1 MTPRDR
7 WSEQYQSGCQSGTNQ
22 RSLFHQNPLIT
33 EYLYSDPSSLILAQP
48 YPLQDFTLLA
58 VFRSISQNMAATIQI
73 LLGTLAFS
81 LIHILIPTHWVP
93 LVAIG
98 KAEAWSRQETLWTT
112 AITGLTHTISTLL
125 LGIVVGLLSY
135 HLSDH
140 YEALTQLL
148 TPLVLVGLGAFYLSQ
163 GQGQADTTHDHAM
176 LEPVARQ
183 PDRSKW
189 AVILPLVTAM
199 FFSPCLEVGAF
210 YLSAGSLG
218 WLEIALVSAV
228 YLGVTVLGMV
238 LMVNW
243 GWCQTEQLSTAGHSL
258 GRFDGNTLTGAI
270 LIALGCFNVVYQ
282 VLGNAAS

>member
-1 MTPRDR
+1 MFP
-7 WSEQYQSGCQSGTNQ
+7 
-22 RSLFHQNPLIT
+22 
-33 EYLYSDPSSLILAQP
+33 
-48 YPLQDFTLLA
+48 
-58 VFRSISQNMAATIQI
+58 TIQL

-81 LIHILIPTHWVP
+81 LVHILIPTHWVP

-98 KAEAWSRQETLWTT
+98 KAESWSRQETLWTT

-140 YEALTQLL
+140 YETFTQWL
-148 TPLVLVGLGAFYLSQ
+148 TPLVLVGLGGFYLSRS
-163 GQGQADTTHDHAM
+163 QGQAVAAHDHA
-176 LEPVARQ
+176 LVEPVVSQ

-189 AVILPLVTAM
+189 AVILPLATAM

-210 YLSAGSLG
+210 YLSAGTLG
-218 WLEIALVSAV
+218 WLDIALVSAV

-243 GWCQTEQLSTAGHSL
+243 GWCQTEQLASAGHSL
-258 GRFDGNTLTGAI
+258 GRFDAHALTGAI
-270 LIALGCFNVVYQ
+270 LMGLGCFNVVYQ

>member
-1 MTPRDR
+1 MFP
-7 WSEQYQSGCQSGTNQ
+7 
-22 RSLFHQNPLIT
+22 
-33 EYLYSDPSSLILAQP
+33 
-48 YPLQDFTLLA
+48 
-58 VFRSISQNMAATIQI
+58 TIQL

-135 HLSDH
+135 HLADN
-140 YEALTQLL
+140 YETLTQLL
-148 TPLVLVGLGAFYLSQ
+148 TPLVLVGLGVFYLSQ
-163 GQGQADTTHDHAM
+163 SQGQAAATHDHVM
-176 LEPVARQ
+176 LEPVVSQ
-183 PDRSKW
+183 PDRNKW
-189 AVILPLVTAM
+189 AVILPLATAM
-199 FFSPCLEVGAF
+199 FFSPCLEVSAF
-210 YLSAGSLG
+210 YLSAGTLG
-218 WLEIALVSAV
+218 WLGIALVSAV

-243 GWCQTEQLSTAGHSL
+243 GWCQTEQLSTAGHYL
-258 GRFDGNTLTGAI
+258 GRFDGHALTGSI
-270 LIALGCFNVVYQ
+270 LIGLGCFNVVYQ